1 VTLGALLLGGIE
13 YLVSE
18 PRPPRLTGPR
28 VQAPPGIFL
37 PVASFLGLSLAAGG
51 LPYLLLFVPLFWWLS
66 GRVTERRLP
75 VLAIASPLLFTIIM
89 MGVIVLPEL
98 LRHGDLGRFASSE
111 ELEGIAFFSFA
122 LSLVYAIL
130 ALVRIPIRRAKR
142 LAART

>member
-1 VTLGALLLGGIE
+1 M
-13 YLVSE
+13 
-18 PRPPRLTGPR
+18 
-28 VQAPPGIFL
+28 QAPPGIFL

-98 LRHGDLGRFASSE
+98 LRHGDLWRFASSE